1 MKNEHVAKQTLAD
14 TINRR
19 YQTVLAAPGVNG
31 ITLIADDH
39 VRLAEYLI
47 EMRAGKFLKPVLV
60 YASTSFNYLQK
71 PETVKLTRHELRQI
85 TLLTAEF
92 NDNDFEQLTLELF
105 NKC

>member
-1 MKNEHVAKQTLAD
+1 MKNEQVAKQTLAD

-39 VRLAEYLI
+39 VRLVEYLI

-60 YASTSFNYLQK
+60 YAATSFNYLQK
-71 PETVKLTRHELRQI
+71 SETVKLTRNELRQI

-105 NKC
+105 NKR

>member
-1 MKNEHVAKQTLAD
+1 MRNEHVAKQTLAD

-60 YASTSFNYLQK
+60 YDATSFNYLQK
-71 PETVKLTRHELRQI
+71 PETVKITRNELRQI

-105 NKC
+105 NQR